1 MHVFLAMTVMLSA
14 QMPGLVINS
23 VPENA
28 LHSGG
33 SNKFRSA
40 DLNDAIM
47 PKVAAMESLS
57 QHTRVC
63 DLPEDVRAGQD
74 MHMGGLAHATR
85 PIKLVGGQVKGG
97 CGVTMIGSFHDSHMP
112 RSWSVCSGYTQC

>member
-1 MHVFLAMTVMLSA
+1 MHVILAMTVRLSA
-14 QMPGLVINS
+14 QMPGLVNNN

-40 DLNDAIM
+40 DLQDAIGL
-47 PKVAAMESLS
+47 KGVAMESLS
-57 QHTRVC
+57 QHTKVC

-85 PIKLVGGQVKGG
+85 PIKLVGGQVKGS

-112 RSWSVCSGYTQC
+112 RSWPVCSGYTQC

>member
-1 MHVFLAMTVMLSA
+1 MHVFLTITIILSA
-14 QMPGLVINS
+14 QTPGRGISS

-28 LHSGG
+28 LHSDG
-33 SNKFRSA
+33 SNKSKST
-40 DLNDAIM
+40 DLEDAVV
-47 PKVAAMESLS
+47 PKEAAMESLP

-63 DLPEDVRAGQD
+63 DMPEDVGAGQD

-85 PIKLVGGQVKGG
+85 PVKLVGGQVKGG

-112 RSWSVCSGYTQC
+112 RSWPVCSCYTQC